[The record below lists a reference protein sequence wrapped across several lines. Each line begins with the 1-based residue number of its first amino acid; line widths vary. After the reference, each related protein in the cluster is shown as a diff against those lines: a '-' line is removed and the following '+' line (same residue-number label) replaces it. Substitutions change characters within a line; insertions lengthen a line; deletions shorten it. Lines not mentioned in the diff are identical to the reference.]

1 MQRRDIWKAKE
12 VLKDMSWQERIDY
25 IWSYFGVYIIIGTV
39 CLAVLISIL
48 ATVLRPQKEVLLS
61 GVSVNVTLTEE
72 GERYLS
78 DKLFAPMGG
87 TDAEQQMVEFTPRF
101 LGSKEDYEGYSAQVM
116 GMVALV
122 AAQSLDYAILDKEA
136 LEQFAGGQ
144 MFDDV
149 RNLLTAEQIAALE
162 GKLITMEYEE
172 VGAIPV
178 AIDIS
183 GLPFIKECAPGEKA
197 AYIVFPGNTPRT
209 EKLVAFF
216 DHLLSW
222 QGE

>member
-1 MQRRDIWKAKE
+1 MERRDVWKVKD
-12 VLKDMSWQERIDY
+12 VLKDMSWEQRIDY

-39 CLAVLISIL
+39 VLVVLISLL
-48 ATVLRPQKEVLLS
+48 ATVLRPQKDVLLS
-61 GVSVNVTLTEE
+61 GVSVGVTITDDGQRQLT
-72 GERYLS
+72 
-78 DKLFAPMGG
+78 DMLFAPMGG
-87 TDAEQQMVEFTPRF
+87 TDADTQTVEFVQRY

-122 AAQSLDYAILDKEA
+122 ASQSLDYAILDEEA

-144 MFDDV
+144 MFADLST
-149 RNLLTAEQIAALE
+149 LLTAEQMAALE

-183 GLPFIKECAPGEKA
+183 DLPFIKECAPGEKTA
-197 AYIVFPGNTPRT
+197 FIAFPGNTARADMT
-209 EKLVAFF
+209 DEFFAWLLAWEKK
-216 DHLLSW
+216 
-222 QGE
+222 